1 MTYKSGNSEAQKK
14 LKKVLAHPI
23 FVDSF
28 IPAHPTHAT
37 HTLYPTMNA
46 IENLING
53 NLTDAKRLAKKHSYW
68 KLMTLAEHLGYPIH
82 QCVAI
87 SGYLKGNLSFQVYCD
102 TMQK

>member
-1 MTYKSGNSEAQKK
+1 MFYKSGNSEAQKK
-14 LKKVLAHPI
+14 LKKVLAYPI

-28 IPAHPTHAT
+28 IPAHPTHT
-37 HTLYPTMNA
+37 IYHTMNA
-46 IENLING
+46 IENLMNG
-53 NLTDAKRLAKKHSYW
+53 NLTDAKRLAKKFSYW
-68 KLMTLAEHLGYPIH
+68 KLMTLAEDLGYPIH